1 MVKLKEIKMLLK
13 QMDIPFS
20 EWDNGQG
27 IDIPACYLH
36 PRNAYSPDSE
46 APDTILYKK
55 ELSFL
60 KDDHRVRVRLCEN
73 CSNCDDLV

>member
-1 MVKLKEIKMLLK
+1 MMKFKEIKMLLK
-13 QMDIPFS
+13 QMDIKFS

-36 PRNAYSPDSE
+36 PRNAYSPDAE

-60 KDDHRVRVRLCEN
+60 KNDHRIHARLCEN
-73 CSNCDDLV
+73 CCNCSDW